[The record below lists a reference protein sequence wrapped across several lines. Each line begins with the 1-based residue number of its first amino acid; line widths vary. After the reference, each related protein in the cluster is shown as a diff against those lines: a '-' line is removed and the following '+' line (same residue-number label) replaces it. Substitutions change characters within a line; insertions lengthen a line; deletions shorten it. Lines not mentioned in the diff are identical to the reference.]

1 MFNQK
6 LCYMKNEDKGEKQ
19 EQQEE
24 VETTKGKEVEET
36 QGSSEIEQDAQEET
50 VEAEEKE
57 ETGEA
62 EEKTEKETEE
72 KEKDSTED
80 SEKEEKTEEVE
91 EKKIDVSAEA
101 LVTRAKQ
108 LNPEATNETSLQTL
122 VGRLDE
128 LEDYHSKSKEA
139 NSKLIEAFNSNPTVA
154 EILRDVI
161 EGADLR
167 VAIARHFST
176 DDLVPQEGD
185 PDFKAW
191 QEAAEKRK
199 KDIEGREKQAEVLVE
214 NTKKSTETVKVFAD
228 KHKFTQE
235 ETTEF
240 LGIIDKAMDDLYSG
254 KVTEDF
260 LEKMLNAFN
269 YKKDVK
275 EAAQLGEIKGKNT
288 KIEAKKKDGEKA
300 GDGVPKLKT
309 KAAIEVEK
317 PKILRTLDEIVDK
330 EQKKDIWKR

>member
-1 MFNQK
+1 VETEGK
-6 LCYMKNEDKGEKQ
+6 VEEEAVEGKGE
-19 EQQEE
+19 
-24 VETTKGKEVEET
+24 
-36 QGSSEIEQDAQEET
+36 
-50 VEAEEKE
+50 
-57 ETGEA
+57 
-62 EEKTEKETEE
+62 
-72 KEKDSTED
+72 STED
-80 SEKEEKTEEVE
+80 SKKGEKVEETEEAE
-91 EKKIDVSAEA
+91 KKKIDVSAEA

-122 VGRLDE
+122 IGHLDE
-128 LEDYHSKSKEA
+128 LESYHDKSKEA
-139 NSKLIEAFNSNPTVA
+139 NSKLIEVFESNPTVA

-167 VAIARHFST
+167 VAIARHFSK
-176 DDLVPQEGD
+176 DDLIPQEGD

-191 QEAAEKRK
+191 QESAEKRK

-269 YKKDVK
+269 YKKDVE
-275 EAAQLGEIKGKNT
+275 EATQLGEIKGKNA
-288 KIEAKKKDGEKA
+288 KIETKKKDGEKS

-317 PKILRTLDEIVDK
+317 PKVLRTLDEIVDK